1 MRDIL
6 TAGLR
11 RLTQDEPSFTAGSR
25 DATVIVI
32 AAQKGGVGKTTSTVN
47 LATALVA
54 HHGQRVLVI
63 DMDGQGHVGACLGV
77 TNQPSRPLSQV
88 LLSPMK
94 DDILHAVV
102 ETPIEGLHITAP
114 DLALSD
120 AEPILS
126 GRVGREHILS
136 ESMHTARTHYDTILI
151 DSPPNLGNL
160 TLNAL
165 MAADHVLV
173 PCDMS
178 LLAVSGVAQLLQA
191 VETLQDRLAHAISV
205 LGILRTRVDA
215 RNTTLNEAVDA
226 ALLDAYPHFLLETL
240 IPINSAL
247 AKAQGA
253 GSPIQTFD
261 PRCRGALA
269 YKALSE
275 EVMRR
280 LEARGATRRRRV
292 R

>member
-1 MRDIL
+1 
-6 TAGLR
+6 
-11 RLTQDEPSFTAGSR
+11 
-25 DATVIVI
+25 
-32 AAQKGGVGKTTSTVN
+32 
-47 LATALVA
+47 
-54 HHGQRVLVI
+54 
-63 DMDGQGHVGACLGV
+63 
-77 TNQPSRPLSQV
+77 V
-88 LLSPMK
+88 LLSPVK

-102 ETPIEGLHITAP
+102 ETPVEGLHITAP
-114 DLALSD
+114 DLDLSD
-120 AEPILS
+120 VEPILS

-136 ESMHTARTHYDTILI
+136 EAMRTARTHYDTIVI

-165 MAADHVLV
+165 MAADEVIV

-178 LLAVSGVAQLLQA
+178 LLAVSGVAQLLSA

-205 LGILRTRVDA
+205 LGVLRTRVDA
-215 RNTTLNEAVDA
+215 RNITLNEAVDE
-226 ALLDAYPHFLLETL
+226 ALLSAYPHFLLETV

-247 AKAQGA
+247 AKAQGV
-253 GSPIQTFD
+253 GSPIHSFD

-280 LEARGATRRRRV
+280 LEARGRSRQRRV

>member
-6 TAGLR
+6 SAGLR
-11 RLTQDEPSFTAGSR
+11 RLTQEEPHFTPGTR
-25 DATVIVI
+25 RATVLVI
-32 AAQKGGVGKTTSTVN
+32 AAQKGGVGKTTTSVN
-47 LATALVA
+47 LATALVE

-77 TNQPSRPLSQV
+77 KTQPARPLSQV
-88 LLSPMK
+88 LLSPVK

-102 ETPIEGLHITAP
+102 ETPFEGLHITAP
-114 DLALSD
+114 DLGLSD

-136 ESMHTARTHYDTILI
+136 EAMSTARTHYDTILI

-165 MAADHVLV
+165 MAADEVIV

-178 LLAVSGVAQLLQA
+178 MLAVSGVAQLLVA
-191 VETLQDRLAHAISV
+191 VETLQDRLAHSISV
-205 LGILRTRVDA
+205 LGILRTRVDT
-215 RNTTLNEAVDA
+215 RNITLNEAVDE
-226 ALLDAYPHFLLETL
+226 ALLEAYPHFLLETS

-247 AKAQGA
+247 AKAQAVGA
-253 GSPIQTFD
+253 PIQSFD
-261 PRCRGALA
+261 ARCTGALA
-269 YKALSE
+269 YRTLSD
-275 EVMRR
+275 EVIRR
-280 LEARGATRRRRV
+280 LAGRGRTRQQLV